1 MENKSVRSSRNRNKN
16 KNRNLQMKANERKT
30 NKKVKDVEVEEKV
43 VVQSIKDLEE
53 DKIEVKAL
61 VVDTPLRDNVVVV
74 PDRKVVVED
83 EDDDPDFISIN
94 IDDVKFSESEDF
106 VNRFKFDEEEDEVTL
121 NEDLEEF
128 LAYENVEDVPYE
140 EVQQLD
146 RDENDIETVSMDEEM
161 IPRATDEIDI
171 NAKKYFSFE
180 SRIMLLLIVIIISFF
195 IAGIFIFK
203 AVTSSTLNSVV
214 YDEKSEVDYNVC
226 INDPNNQYYSEKC
239 LDSDMEY
246 LSNISERIPVEFD
259 YEMKFDDA
267 VSTKVSYYVS
277 SKVNIYREKQGK
289 VLNTMEEVLVERT
302 DYDVFGEKA
311 EFAVDVELP
320 FKKYREY
327 VSNYNNQYGVD
338 GYAEVEVIFY
348 VDNGNVIK
356 KAATMLIP
364 LTKQTFTVDVL
375 EVNNAKQHLVIDEAG
390 WAGVNTSYSA
400 VGVIFVLFGVLG
412 IIRLSNLVFKVMGT
426 TSMYQR
432 KLNKILREYDKYIVI
447 SRGDY
452 DVDGSKRLI
461 KVASFGELLDAR
473 NTLEKPIVYVKVNNV
488 KSEFYVEDSESI
500 YKYTLKEADVEGK

>member
-1 MENKSVRSSRNRNKN
+1 MENKTVRSSRNRNKN

-30 NKKVKDVEVEEKV
+30 NKKVKDITVEEKV
-43 VVQSIKDLEE
+43 VVQSLKDLEDE
-53 DKIEVKAL
+53 KIEVKAL

-74 PDRKVVVED
+74 PDRKVIVED

-106 VNRFKFDEEEDEVTL
+106 VDRFKFDEEDDDSKEEV
-121 NEDLEEF
+121 LEEF
-128 LAYENVEDVPYE
+128 LAYENVEEVPYE
-140 EVQQLD
+140 EIHQLD
-146 RDENDIETVSMDEEM
+146 RDEADVETVSVEEDI
-161 IPRATDEIDI
+161 IPRATDEVDI
-171 NAKKYFSFE
+171 NARKYFSFE

-203 AVTSSTLNSVV
+203 AITSSTLNSTI
-214 YDEKSEVDYNVC
+214 YDEKSEVEYSVC
-226 INDPNNQYYSEKC
+226 INDPNNQYYTEKC

-246 LSNISERIPVEFD
+246 LSGIAERIPVEFD
-259 YEMKFDDA
+259 YEMEFDEA
-267 VSTKVSYYVS
+267 VSTSVSYYVS
-277 SKVNIYREKQGK
+277 SKVNIYREKAGK
-289 VLNTMEEVLVERT
+289 ILNTMEEVLVERT
-302 DYDVFGEKA
+302 DYEVFGEDA
-311 EFAVDVELP
+311 SFSVDVELP

-327 VSNYNNQYGVD
+327 VSNYNNQYGLD

-356 KAATMLIP
+356 KAATMSIP

-375 EVNNAKQHLVIDEAG
+375 EVNNAKQRLVIDEAG
-390 WAGVNTSYSA
+390 WAGINTSYSA
-400 VGVIFVLFGVLG
+400 VGVVFVLFGVLG

-432 KLNKILREYDKYIVI
+432 KLNKILREYDKYIVL

-452 DVDGSKRLI
+452 EVDGSKRLI
-461 KVASFGELLDAR
+461 KVTSFGELLDAR

>member
-1 MENKSVRSSRNRNKN
+1 MENKTVRSSRNRNKN

-30 NKKVKDVEVEEKV
+30 NKKVKDITVEEKV
-43 VVQSIKDLEE
+43 VVQSLKDLEDE
-53 DKIEVKAL
+53 KIEVKAL

-74 PDRKVVVED
+74 PDRKVIVED

-106 VNRFKFDEEEDEVTL
+106 VDRFKFDEEDDDSKE
-121 NEDLEEF
+121 EDLEEF
-128 LAYENVEDVPYE
+128 LAYENVEEVPYE
-140 EVQQLD
+140 EIHQLD
-146 RDENDIETVSMDEEM
+146 RDEADVETVSVEEDI
-161 IPRATDEIDI
+161 IPRATDEVDI
-171 NAKKYFSFE
+171 NARKYFSFE

-203 AVTSSTLNSVV
+203 AITSSTLNSTI
-214 YDEKSEVDYNVC
+214 YDEKSEVEYSVC
-226 INDPNNQYYSEKC
+226 INDPNNQYYTEKC
-239 LDSDMEY
+239 LESDMEY
-246 LSNISERIPVEFD
+246 LSGIAERIPVEFD
-259 YEMKFDDA
+259 YEMEFDEA
-267 VSTKVSYYVS
+267 VSTSVSYYVS
-277 SKVNIYREKQGK
+277 SKVNIYREKAGK
-289 VLNTMEEVLVERT
+289 ILNTMEEVLVERT
-302 DYDVFGEKA
+302 DYEVFGEDA
-311 EFAVDVELP
+311 SFSVDVELP

-327 VSNYNNQYGVD
+327 VSNYNNQYGLD

-356 KAATMLIP
+356 KAATMSIP

-375 EVNNAKQHLVIDEAG
+375 EVNNAKQRLVIDEAG
-390 WAGVNTSYSA
+390 WAGINTSYSA
-400 VGVIFVLFGVLG
+400 VGVVFVLFGVLG

-432 KLNKILREYDKYIVI
+432 KLNKILREYDKYIVL

-452 DVDGSKRLI
+452 EVDGSKRLI
-461 KVASFGELLDAR
+461 KVTSFGELLDAR

>member
-1 MENKSVRSSRNRNKN
+1 MENKTVRSSRNRNKN

-30 NKKVKDVEVEEKV
+30 NKKVKDITVEEKV
-43 VVQSIKDLEE
+43 VVQSLKDLEDE
-53 DKIEVKAL
+53 KIEVKAL

-74 PDRKVVVED
+74 PDRKVIVED

-106 VNRFKFDEEEDEVTL
+106 VDRFKFDEEDDDSKE
-121 NEDLEEF
+121 EDLEEF
-128 LAYENVEDVPYE
+128 LAYENVEEVPYE
-140 EVQQLD
+140 EIHQLD
-146 RDENDIETVSMDEEM
+146 RDEADVETVSVEEDI
-161 IPRATDEIDI
+161 IPRATDEVDI
-171 NAKKYFSFE
+171 NARKYFSFE

-203 AVTSSTLNSVV
+203 AITSSTLNSTI
-214 YDEKSEVDYNVC
+214 YDEKSEVEYSVC
-226 INDPNNQYYSEKC
+226 INDPNNQYYTEKC

-246 LSNISERIPVEFD
+246 LSGIAERIPVEFD
-259 YEMKFDDA
+259 YEMEFDEA
-267 VSTKVSYYVS
+267 VSTSVSYYVS
-277 SKVNIYREKQGK
+277 SKVNIYREKAGK
-289 VLNTMEEVLVERT
+289 ILNTMEEVLVERT
-302 DYDVFGEKA
+302 DYEVFGEDA
-311 EFAVDVELP
+311 SFSVDVELP

-327 VSNYNNQYGVD
+327 VSNYNNQYGLD

-356 KAATMLIP
+356 KAATMSIP

-375 EVNNAKQHLVIDEAG
+375 EVNNAKQRLVIDEAG
-390 WAGVNTSYSA
+390 WAGINTSYSA
-400 VGVIFVLFGVLG
+400 VGVVFVLFGVLG

-432 KLNKILREYDKYIVI
+432 KLNKILREYDKYIVL

-452 DVDGSKRLI
+452 EVDGSKRLI
-461 KVASFGELLDAR
+461 KVTSFGELLDAR

>member
-1 MENKSVRSSRNRNKN
+1 MENKTVRSSRNRNKN

-30 NKKVKDVEVEEKV
+30 NKKVKDITVEEKV
-43 VVQSIKDLEE
+43 VVQSLKDLEDE
-53 DKIEVKAL
+53 KIEVKAL

-74 PDRKVVVED
+74 PDRKVIVED

-106 VNRFKFDEEEDEVTL
+106 VDRFKFDEEDDDSKE
-121 NEDLEEF
+121 EDLEEF
-128 LAYENVEDVPYE
+128 LAYENVEEVPYE
-140 EVQQLD
+140 EIHQLD
-146 RDENDIETVSMDEEM
+146 RDEADVETVSVDEDI
-161 IPRATDEIDI
+161 IPRATDEVDI
-171 NAKKYFSFE
+171 NARKYFSFE

-203 AVTSSTLNSVV
+203 AITSSTLNSTI
-214 YDEKSEVDYNVC
+214 YDEKSEVEYSVC
-226 INDPNNQYYSEKC
+226 INDPNNQYYTEKC
-239 LDSDMEY
+239 LESDMEY
-246 LSNISERIPVEFD
+246 LSGIAERIPVEFD
-259 YEMKFDDA
+259 YEMEFDEA
-267 VSTKVSYYVS
+267 VSTSVSYYVS
-277 SKVNIYREKQGK
+277 SKVNIYREKAGK
-289 VLNTMEEVLVERT
+289 ILNTMEEVLVERT
-302 DYDVFGEKA
+302 DYEVFGEDA
-311 EFAVDVELP
+311 SFSVDVELP

-327 VSNYNNQYGVD
+327 VSNYNNQYGLD

-356 KAATMLIP
+356 KAATMSIP

-375 EVNNAKQHLVIDEAG
+375 EVNNAKQRLVIDEAG
-390 WAGVNTSYSA
+390 WAGINTSYSA
-400 VGVIFVLFGVLG
+400 VGVVFVLFGVLG

-432 KLNKILREYDKYIVI
+432 KLNKILREYDKYIVL

-452 DVDGSKRLI
+452 EVDGSKRLI
-461 KVASFGELLDAR
+461 KVTSFGELLDAR